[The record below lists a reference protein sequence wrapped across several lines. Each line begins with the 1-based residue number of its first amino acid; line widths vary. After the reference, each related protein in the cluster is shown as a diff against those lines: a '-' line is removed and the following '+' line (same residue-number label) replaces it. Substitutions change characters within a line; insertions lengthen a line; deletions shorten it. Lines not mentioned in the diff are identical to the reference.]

1 MTMVG
6 RALLGLLMSVGV
18 ASQCQA
24 AELRVLSANVFTN
37 VLDNVFRDFE
47 RASGHHVTF
56 VYVTAGVVKSRIQ
69 AGEVPDV
76 AILPRPMLD
85 ELTQQGKIDAGTVTD
100 LAHSAVSVV
109 TRANAAKLPIGS
121 VDEFK
126 RSLLTVQSISYPNPA
141 GGGATGVL
149 ITRVFDRLGVADAM
163 KPKTKFPPP
172 GHFAAEVLAAGEVDL
187 ALSQPMEVIALAS
200 PTIQMQGLMPAE
212 LQDPPAFTFGG
223 SSRPGKGS
231 TSRPGAGKISSFRR
245 GGVHVEGE
253 GDGPG
258 LAEAA
263 ISQFGQRSGA
273 PELAPSGHK
282 LFQPMCATRHSSA
295 RPSD

>member
-149 ITRVFDRLGVADAM
+149 ITRVFDRLGVAAAM

-172 GHFAAEVLAAGEVDL
+172 GRFAAEVLAAGEVDL

-200 PTIQMQGLMPAE
+200 PSIQMQGLMPAE
-212 LQDPPAFTFGG
+212 LQDPPAFTFSVGVLSKAKEAQAG
-223 SSRPGKGS
+223 QALAKYLRSAEVASMLKARGMDPG
-231 TSRPGAGKISSFRR
+231 
-245 GGVHVEGE
+245 
-253 GDGPG
+253 
-258 LAEAA
+258 
-263 ISQFGQRSGA
+263 
-273 PELAPSGHK
+273 
-282 LFQPMCATRHSSA
+282 
-295 RPSD
+295 